1 MKEFSYTIKDS
12 LGIHARPAGQLVKE
26 AGKFNSD
33 IKIKKAD
40 KEIDIKKII
49 ALMGL
54 GVKRNETVT
63 ITVSGDDE
71 EEAFKTLQEFFKNT
85 L

>member
-1 MKEFSYTIKDS
+1 MKEFEYTIKDA
-12 LGIHARPAGQLVKE
+12 LGIHARPAGLLVKK
-26 AGKFNSD
+26 AASFKSD
-33 IKIKKAD
+33 IKIKNGEKSAD
-40 KEIDIKKII
+40 AKRLF

-54 GVKRNETVT
+54 GVKQGNTIK

-71 EEAFKTLQEFFKNT
+71 EVAAKELEDFFKEN